1 MSDEDASLDEALGM
15 KIHARRKALG
25 LTLRQ
30 VSERSGL
37 TYGFLSELENGK
49 KSVSVRNLY
58 ALAAALDCRPHDLL
72 PDEPHAWLDDV
83 ASL

>member
-1 MSDEDASLDEALGM
+1 MSDEDGLDEALGR
-15 KIHARRKALG
+15 KIHTRRKALG

-30 VSERSGL
+30 VAGRAGL

-49 KSVSVRNLY
+49 KSICIRNLY
-58 ALAAALDCRPHDLL
+58 ALANALDCRPHDLL
-72 PDEPHAWLDDV
+72 PEEPHAWLDDV